1 MPGVGKT
8 KSLRKLMKQASRLQK
23 DMEEMQATLA
33 SRTVEATSGGG
44 AVRVTA
50 GCDRTLKSIKID
62 PQAVNAEEIGLL
74 EDMVLAAV
82 NSALQQS
89 SEVHEREMRKLN
101 PNLSEW
107 IP

>member
-8 KSLRKLMKQASRLQK
+8 KSLRKLIKQASRLQK

-44 AVRVTA
+44 AVQVTA

>member
-1 MPGVGKT
+1 MPGVRKL
-8 KSLRKLMKQASRLQK
+8 KSIGKLMKQATRLQK
-23 DMEEMQATLA
+23 DMEEMQAMLA
-33 SRTVEATSGGG
+33 SRTVESTSGGG
-44 AVRVTA
+44 GVQVTA

-62 PQAVNAEEIGLL
+62 PQAVNAEEISLL
-74 EDMVLAAV
+74 EDMVLTAV
-82 NSALQQS
+82 NSALQQA

>member
-1 MPGVGKT
+1 MPGVRKL
-8 KSLRKLMKQASRLQK
+8 KSIGKLMKQATRLQK
-23 DMEEMQATLA
+23 DMEEMQAMLA
-33 SRTVEATSGGG
+33 SRTVESTSGGA
-44 AVRVTA
+44 AVQVTA

-74 EDMVLAAV
+74 EDMVLTAV
-82 NSALQQS
+82 NSALQQA

>member
-1 MPGVGKT
+1 MSGVGKA
-8 KSLRKLMKQASRLQK
+8 KSFRKLMKQATRLQK
-23 DMEEMQATLA
+23 DMEEIQATLA
-33 SRTVEATSGGG
+33 NQTVEATSGGG
-44 AVRVTA
+44 AVQVTA

-74 EDMVLAAV
+74 EDLVLAAV
-82 NSALQQS
+82 NSALQQA
-89 SEVHEREMRKLN
+89 SEVHDREMRKLN

>member
-1 MPGVGKT
+1 MSGVGKS
-8 KSLRKLMKQASRLQK
+8 KSLRKLMKQATRLQK
-23 DMEEMQATLA
+23 GMEEMQATLA

-44 AVRVTA
+44 AVQVTA

-74 EDMVLAAV
+74 EDMVLTAV
-82 NSALQQS
+82 NSALQQAC
-89 SEVHEREMRKLN
+89 EVHEREMRKLD

-107 IP
+107 VP

>member
-1 MPGVGKT
+1 
-8 KSLRKLMKQASRLQK
+8 MKQATRLQK
-23 DMEEMQATLA
+23 DMEEMQAMLA

-44 AVRVTA
+44 AVQVTA

-74 EDMVLAAV
+74 EDMVLTAV
-82 NSALQQS
+82 NSALQQA

>member
-1 MPGVGKT
+1 MPGVRKL
-8 KSLRKLMKQASRLQK
+8 KSIGKLMKQATRLQK
-23 DMEEMQATLA
+23 DMEEMQAMLA
-33 SRTVEATSGGG
+33 SRTVESTSGGG
-44 AVRVTA
+44 AVQVTA

-62 PQAVNAEEIGLL
+62 PQAVNAEEISLL
-74 EDMVLAAV
+74 EDMVLTAV
-82 NSALQQS
+82 NSALQQA

>member
-1 MPGVGKT
+1 MSGVGKL
-8 KSLRKLMKQASRLQK
+8 KSFRKLMKQATRIQK
-23 DMEEMQATLA
+23 GMEEIQATLA

-44 AVRVTA
+44 AVQVTA

-82 NSALQQS
+82 NSALQQA

-101 PNLSEW
+101 PNLAEW
-107 IP
+107 VP